1 MKLKVHC
8 TEFLSKML
16 FPTDNNTEIGWIWN
30 PFTANISE
38 EFELAIKE
46 RNLRKKKS
54 KIALNLMFAT
64 ALGF

>member
-1 MKLKVHC
+1 
-8 TEFLSKML
+8 ML
-16 FPTDNNTEIGWIWN
+16 FPTDNNTEIGWIWD

-38 EFELAIKE
+38 ECGLVIKE

-54 KIALNLMFAT
+54 KLALNLMFAM

>member
-1 MKLKVHC
+1 
-8 TEFLSKML
+8 ML

-54 KIALNLMFAT
+54 KIALNLMFSM